1 MSRINTSFPPPARTD
16 PAAQAAANGPRTL
29 QDLDIDEFLK
39 LMITELTN
47 QDPLNP
53 MDNAQLVEQIG
64 QIRNISATNKLSD
77 TLGAVLSGQNLSTAS
92 TLIGKRVSA
101 LTDQNENVTGT
112 VDRVSVEVDD
122 DNKDQRTFRVHVG
135 EHRIDLKN
143 VREIKE

>member
-1 MSRINTSFPPPARTD
+1 MSRISTLFPTPTETD
-16 PAAQAAANGPRTL
+16 PAAKPRKL

-64 QIRNISATNKLSD
+64 QIRSISATSQLSD

-92 TLIGKRVSA
+92 SLIGKRVAA
-101 LTDQNENVTGT
+101 LTDQLENVTGV
-112 VDRVSVEVDD
+112 VDRVSVEVDQE
-122 DNKDQRTFRVHVG
+122 DNDKRTFRVHIG
-135 EHRIDLKN
+135 DKKIDLKN